1 MHKNENI
8 DRLQERAD
16 IANFIKDNSKA
27 GKVAVEIW
35 GIDCD
40 MAEIRY
46 IRWIPA
52 TVHAYLARLEK
63 EREYAE
69 GPCSVTI
76 LTLKQAED
84 YQPVTIDHA
93 LRAFEDGHA
102 HLVTI

>member
-1 MHKNENI
+1 MNI
-8 DRLQERAD
+8 VQNIKQEIETHD
-16 IANFIKDNSKA
+16 IADFIKDNSKA

-40 MAEIRY
+40 MTESRY

-52 TVHAYLARLEK
+52 TVHAYLSRLEK
-63 EREYAE
+63 VRKYAE

-84 YQPVTIDHA
+84 YQPVTVDHA
-93 LRAFEDGHA
+93 LRAFENGHS